1 MASWEIPGLNGGKN
15 SWEKRLYMVDF
26 PLPCFGCQSV
36 YPFEHDFLIKNKI
49 FNGQGGVAEG
59 SEPDKALPAELTAS
73 FCMSPGS

>member
-1 MASWEIPGLNGGKN
+1 MHGGF
-15 SWEKRLYMVDF
+15 SIAM
-26 PLPCFGCQSV
+26 FGCQRV